1 MSHALRGQMMSNLYD
16 VIRKWQ
22 TFIIIQDKDKELGFD
37 KAVWYKL
44 FDYRAVYCTTMSQM
58 PREVFMSTTIY
69 TWKYISSGGVGKG
82 ENLAL
87 YLPNLQVIRN
97 PNY

>member
-1 MSHALRGQMMSNLYD
+1 MMSNLCD
-16 VIRKWQ
+16 VIRECPLKMANIDN
-22 TFIIIQDKDKELGFD
+22 FQDENKELGFD

-58 PREVFMSTTIY
+58 PREIFMSATIY